1 MDTATDALLDPQR
14 QFLGCVMQLPTGP
27 ARRLLAGMRADD
39 LTDPMAANALQ
50 LAIEVLAEG
59 HAPAP
64 VALYAHAVAT
74 GNAPGTLRRERLSGW
89 LFDTYR
95 NAPPPALAD
104 HLKEVVLE
112 AAWRHALTVHALRV
126 LHAAEASPTD
136 LLHDLAADTAADEL
150 WTRYRHATGNSGAGR
165 LGVAA

>member
-39 LTDPMAANALQ
+39 LTDPMAAHALQ
-50 LAIEVLAEG
+50 LAIEVLARE

-74 GNAPGTLRRERLSGW
+74 GQAPGTFRRERLSGW
-89 LFDTYR
+89 LADTYR
-95 NAPPPALAD
+95 DAPPAALAD
-104 HLKEVVLE
+104 HLKTVVLE
-112 AAWRHALTVHALRV
+112 NAWRHALTVHALRV
-126 LHAAEASPTD
+126 LHAAETSPTD
-136 LLHDLAADTAADEL
+136 ALRELVDTSAAGEL
-150 WTRYRHATGNSGAGR
+150 WDRYREATGSTGAGR